1 MCIIYYARVAVLRV
15 VYVLWGGG
23 RVILCIACVA
33 IYALWSGGRMII
45 CILVWL
51 LCVWCIMEW

>member
-1 MCIIYYARVAVLRV
+1 MYYLLCSCGCSACG
-15 VYVLWGGG
+15 VLWGGG
-23 RVILCIACVA
+23 RVILHIACVA

-51 LCVWCIMEW
+51 LCVWRVMEW